1 MRRRKLSAS
10 ARRDGT
16 GVRYTAALSSAAVTR
31 RREPVLILGIDPGS
45 RHTGWGVLRWQGD
58 EQRLVAD
65 GLLAPGAQLGLG
77 ERLAELQR
85 ELGGLVER
93 YRPDAA
99 AVETPYYG
107 MNPRSLIVLAQARGA
122 ILAALASH
130 RLAILEYSPAEVK
143 TAVAG
148 NGRADKREVARMVRL
163 LLRLGDPPAG
173 EDGRPGDGRS
183 ADTTDAIAIAL
194 CCARRYKLDQL
205 RRGQGAGGG

>member
-1 MRRRKLSAS
+1 
-10 ARRDGT
+10 
-16 GVRYTAALSSAAVTR
+16 
-31 RREPVLILGIDPGS
+31 IDPGS

-65 GLLAPGAQLGLG
+65 GLLAPGARLGLA

-85 ELGGLVER
+85 DLGALIEL

-122 ILAALASH
+122 ILAALAS
-130 RLAILEYSPAEVK
+130 RGLAVLEYSPAEVK
-143 TAVAG
+143 TAIAG
-148 NGRADKREVARMVRL
+148 NGRADKREVARMMRL
-163 LLRLGDPPAG
+163 LLRLGDPAAG
-173 EDGRPGDGRS
+173 AAGRGADGRS

-205 RRGQGAGGG
+205 RRVAEA